1 MQWKSIK
8 WNDCQEYAIL
18 PQFWSSRK
26 TSWLI
31 FDPTA
36 VLSSIDVLEKG
47 VFVHFIFTV
56 FLSLDPCLSI
66 LQLHWHQLA
75 ISRLQFHILFPL
87 HFSPVSHSPPARM
100 KKKKSLPVGRLQPH
114 LQFCNPSEEN
124 FQIHSALS
132 SSWSITERTADLV
145 VISGIPNRS
154 TAIMCYSGTRI
165 YMHASHRTHK
175 ASLQLAPAVA
185 FQF

>member
-36 VLSSIDVLEKG
+36 VLSSIDVLEKKEFLFTLYSLCFCHWIPAR
-47 VFVHFIFTV
+47 VSSSSTDISWQFLVCNFIFCFLFTLVHFLIPF
-56 FLSLDPCLSI
+56 
-66 LQLHWHQLA
+66 QLWL
-75 ISRLQFHILFPL
+75 
-87 HFSPVSHSPPARM
+87 
-100 KKKKSLPVGRLQPH
+100 KKKKKSSLPVGRLQPH
-114 LQFCNPSEEN
+114 LQLCNPGEEN

-132 SSWSITERTADLV
+132 SSQSLTERIADLV
-145 VISGIPNRS
+145 AVSGIPNKS
-154 TAIMCYSGTRI
+154 TAITRSSGAWICSR
-165 YMHASHRTHK
+165 ANRP
-175 ASLQLAPAVA
+175 LAKPSSN
-185 FQF
+185 

>member
-47 VFVHFIFTV
+47 GFVHFIFTV
-56 FLSLDPCLSI
+56 LLSLDSCPSI

-87 HFSPVSHSPPARM
+87 QFSPVSHSPPAM
-100 KKKKSLPVGRLQPH
+100 IKKKNPSLPVGQLQPH

-124 FQIHSALS
+124 FQIHSAVS
-132 SSWSITERTADLV
+132 SSLSITERSADLV
-145 VISGIPNRS
+145 LISGIPNKS
-154 TAIMCYSGTRI
+154 AAIMRYSGLCICR
-165 YMHASHRTHK
+165 HANLILTKLYSN
-175 ASLQLAPAVA
+175 
-185 FQF
+185 

>member
-47 VFVHFIFTV
+47 GFVHFIFTV
-56 FLSLDPCLSI
+56 LLSLDPCPSI

-87 HFSPVSHSPPARM
+87 HFSPVSHSPPAM
-100 KKKKSLPVGRLQPH
+100 IKKPQSLPVGRLQPH
-114 LQFCNPSEEN
+114 LQFCNPSEES
-124 FQIHSALS
+124 FQIHSAVS
-132 SSWSITERTADLV
+132 SSQSVTERTADLV
-145 VISGIPNRS
+145 ATSGIPNKS
-154 TAIMCYSGTRI
+154 TAIMHYSGPCICRHANRI
-165 YMHASHRTHK
+165 
-175 ASLQLAPAVA
+175 LAKLYSN
-185 FQF
+185 